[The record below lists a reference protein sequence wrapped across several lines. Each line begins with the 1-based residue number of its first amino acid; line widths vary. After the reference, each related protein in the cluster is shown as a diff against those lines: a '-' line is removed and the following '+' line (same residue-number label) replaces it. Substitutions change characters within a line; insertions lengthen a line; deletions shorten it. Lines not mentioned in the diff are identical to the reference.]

1 MFGFVFRQLKR
12 MAVQRMQFGLLLAVV
27 VLQAVYQLLSPIL
40 YKFIFD
46 EGITQGRRDIL
57 YTALGVLAGALVLQ
71 AVATVCQEKLVAR
84 ISMGLMRALRRR
96 LFAKLQS
103 LPPNLVSSRPQGEL
117 TGLFGSDLSS
127 VELALV
133 RAVPTAL
140 LCCLVIATS
149 LVLLLVINWVLFLVT
164 LAALPVVVL
173 LPKLFSKPAR
183 EWETRHQT
191 VKSDMAG
198 FAQESIATLPVV
210 RLFHL
215 ESAREQRHS
224 GYLEN
229 LASAGERAHLFGG
242 LVGRT
247 AFIGTGFSQLV
258 VIGVGAILAVHGFM
272 TAGLLVAFVGLLL
285 RISDGVYG
293 LTTVLPMLMPAAQAD
308 ERIEAFLREPVP
320 ELEAPEATAVP
331 RLSGAI
337 TLEDVG
343 FSYDNVTPALKNLSL
358 TIEPGQRVAFI
369 GPSGCGKSTVLS
381 LLMRFNVAQSGA
393 VHLGDRDI
401 TRITESSLREN
412 VSVVPQ
418 TAILFEG
425 TILENILAGRAGAG
439 REDAIRAAQA
449 AGIHEAIVAKPEGYE
464 TWVKTSGGALSGGE
478 RQRIAV
484 ARALLRQAPV
494 LLLDEATSALDPASE
509 HIVNETVSGLAGQCT
524 IVSVTHRLASVV
536 EYDRIFVL
544 KAGELVESG
553 THAQLLEQHGLYA
566 TLWGKQQGMNL
577 EADTGAPVVTPE
589 RLALVPLLSGCRPE
603 TLREL
608 SGLFTL
614 MHFAEGQTVFQQG
627 EPGELFY
634 LVARGQMQVLLE
646 ESGAKHL
653 VATLHDGDFFGEQ
666 ALVRDQPRAA
676 SVVAWSESWCLAL
689 PRQHFLRV
697 MQKEESIQTRITAA
711 TNAIEASNSTAP
723 WRQQR
728 S

>member
-1 MFGFVFRQLKR
+1 MFGFILRQLKK
-12 MAVQRMQFGLLLAVV
+12 MAVERTPFVLLMAVV
-27 VLQAVYQLLSPIL
+27 VIQAVYQLLSPIL

-46 EGITQGRRDIL
+46 EGITQGRRDVL
-57 YTALGVLAGALVLQ
+57 YTALGVLAGALLLQ
-71 AVATVCQEKLVAR
+71 ALATISQEKLVAK
-84 ISMGLMRALRRR
+84 ISVGQMNALRSR

-140 LCCLVIATS
+140 LCCLVIAVS

-173 LPKLFSKPAR
+173 LPKLFSKSAR
-183 EWETRHQT
+183 QWETRHQA

-198 FAQESIATLPVV
+198 FAQESIATLPVT

-215 ESAREQRHS
+215 KSAREERHS
-224 GYLEN
+224 GYLVN
-229 LASAGERAHLFGG
+229 LATSGEKAHLLGG

-293 LTTVLPMLMPAAQAD
+293 LTTVLPLLTPAAQAE

-320 ELEAPEATAVP
+320 ELEAEDAVAVP

-337 TLEDVG
+337 AFENVG
-343 FSYDNVTPALKNLSL
+343 FSYDGATPALKNLIL
-358 TIEPGQRVAFI
+358 TIQPGQRVAFI

-381 LLMRFNVAQSGA
+381 LLMRFNRAQTGT
-393 VHLGDRDI
+393 VKLGDRAI
-401 TRITESSLREN
+401 SQIKEASLREN

-425 TILENILAGRAGAG
+425 TILSNILVGRAGASQA
-439 REDAIRAAQA
+439 EAVMAAKS
-449 AGIHEAIVAKPEGYE
+449 AGIHEAIMGKPEGYE
-464 TWVKTSGGALSGGE
+464 TWVKPTGGALSGGE

-484 ARALLRQAPV
+484 ARALLRQAPI

-509 HIVNETVSGLAGQCT
+509 HIVNESVSGLAGKCT
-524 IVSVTHRLASVV
+524 IVSVTHRLASVADF
-536 EYDRIFVL
+536 DRIFVM

-553 THAQLLEQHGLYA
+553 THTQLMAQGGLYA
-566 TLWGKQQGMNL
+566 ALWSKQQGMSL
-577 EADTGAPVVTPE
+577 EISEGAPAVTPE
-589 RLALVPLLSGCRPE
+589 RLAIIPLLTGCSQE
-603 TLREL
+603 TLKEL
-608 SGLFTL
+608 SGLFTV
-614 MHFAEGQTVFQQG
+614 MHFAEGQPVFRQG
-627 EPGELFY
+627 DPGELFY
-634 LVARGQMQVLLE
+634 LVARGQMQVLIE
-646 ESGAKHL
+646 EGGAKHV

-676 SVVAWSESWCLAL
+676 TVVAWAESWCLAL

-697 MQKEESIQTRITAA
+697 MQKEASIQNRITAA
-711 TNAIEASNSTAP
+711 TAAIEASNSTAP
-723 WRQQR
+723 WRTKG
-728 S
+728 